1 MPTTQF
7 DAIDRDRPVPHEVLA
22 RARRAA
28 WLEFTSRRRA
38 RVVVNHLHTLG
49 RAGRLSTA
57 DRRCLVMAWQLAVT
71 SRPRLPKLPA
81 PSIAG

>member
-28 WLEFTSRRRA
+28 WLESTSRRRA
-38 RVVVNHLHTLG
+38 RVVVEHLRTIG
-49 RAGRLSTA
+49 RAGRLGAS
-57 DRRCLVMAWQLAVT
+57 DRRCLVMAWQLTAT

-81 PSIAG
+81 PSIVG